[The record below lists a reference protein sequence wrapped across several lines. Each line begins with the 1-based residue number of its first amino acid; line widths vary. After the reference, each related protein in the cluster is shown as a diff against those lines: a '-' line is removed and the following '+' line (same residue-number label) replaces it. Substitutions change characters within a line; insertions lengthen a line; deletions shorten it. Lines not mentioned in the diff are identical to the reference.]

1 MANTAPLSPDE
12 LAKKQKAVEG
22 QIKTS
27 MAKDIAN
34 AGFMGGRG
42 LPSAPPADITKAA
55 RPLTGGASTPPP
67 SAVGGMGP
75 STPPPSEVGGM
86 GPSTP
91 PPATNGFTPPAVT
104 GGLAPYVKPSVD
116 MRERLTPSDTSL
128 IPKGDAGTASNMS
141 IVGQNGEYIKTN
153 MPVDQA
159 KERGAKVLSGVESS
173 TKGASIDPKKAAELQ
188 KGMTN
193 RADETGAF
201 FSGIADA
208 VKKVYDQA
216 TAKPDYG
223 KGFRD
228 TNRYRK

>member
-67 SAVGGMGP
+67 S
-75 STPPPSEVGGM
+75 EVGGM

-91 PPATNGFTPPAVT
+91 PPATHGFTPPAVAAET
-104 GGLAPYVKPSVD
+104 KAANLPSYIRPSED
-116 MRERLTPSDTSL
+116 LTKRLTPPNTSSIPEGDGGTKSNIAAKYQDGQL
-128 IPKGDAGTASNMS
+128 IKVDMS
-141 IVGQNGEYIKTN
+141 Q
-153 MPVDQA
+153 DQA
-159 KERGAKVLSGVESS
+159 RKEGAQVVTGVDPSTRGAY
-173 TKGASIDPKKAAELQ
+173 IDPNKAEQLK
-188 KGMTN
+188 KGMTKQ
-193 RADETGAF
+193 
-201 FSGIADA
+201 ADA
-208 VKKVYDQA
+208 TGEFLSGLVAGAKKVYDQA

>member
-75 STPPPSEVGGM
+75 STPPP
-86 GPSTP
+86 
-91 PPATNGFTPPAVT
+91 ATNGFTPPAVAAAT
-104 GGLAPYVKPSVD
+104 NLPSYSPPSEDLKKQLARP
-116 MRERLTPSDTSL
+116 DTSS
-128 IPKGDAGTASNMS
+128 IPNGAPGTRSNMS
-141 IVGQNGEYIKTN
+141 AVGQDGQLIKVD
-153 MPVDQA
+153 MSQDQA
-159 KERGAKVLSGVESS
+159 RKEGAQVVPGVEPSTRGAY
-173 TKGASIDPKKAAELQ
+173 IDPNKAEQLK
-188 KGMTN
+188 KGMTKQGD
-193 RADETGAF
+193 ALVAKTKEV
-201 FSGIADA
+201 ADA
-208 VKKVYDQA
+208 VSKWWNTPSQTKEEYYRNLGKNLG
-216 TAKPDYG
+216 AK
-223 KGFRD
+223 
-228 TNRYRK
+228 

>member
-12 LAKKQKAVEG
+12 LAKKQKEVLG
-22 QIKTS
+22 QIKAS
-27 MAKDIAN
+27 MTKDIAD

-42 LPSAPPADITKAA
+42 LPSAPPADITKGA

-75 STPPPSEVGGM
+75 SAPPPSEVGGM

-128 IPKGDAGTASNMS
+128 IPKGDGGIKSNMAAY
-141 IVGQNGEYIKTN
+141 GQDGQLLKTD
-153 MPVDQA
+153 MPVAQA
-159 KERGAKVLSGVESS
+159 REEGAKVLSGVESS

-201 FSGIADA
+201 LSGIADA

>member
-27 MAKDIAN
+27 MAKDIAD

-42 LPSAPPADITKAA
+42 LPSAPPADITKGA

-75 STPPPSEVGGM
+75 STPPP
-86 GPSTP
+86 
-91 PPATNGFTPPAVT
+91 ATNGFTPPSTVAAAT
-104 GGLAPYVKPSVD
+104 NLPSYPPPSEDLKKQLARP
-116 MRERLTPSDTSL
+116 DTSS
-128 IPKGDAGTASNMS
+128 IPNGDPGTGSNMS
-141 IVGQNGEYIKTN
+141 AVGQDGQLLKTD
-153 MPVDQA
+153 MPVAQA
-159 KERGAKVLSGVESS
+159 REEGAKVLSGVESS

-201 FSGIADA
+201 LSGIADA